1 MDHKRRKRFSSAH
14 PIALIA
20 LVVALAGGAY
30 AATSA
35 PKNSVTSKSV
45 KNESLTGKDVKN
57 DRIAGADVDESSL
70 GEVPSATTAES
81 VPDGSITGTKIAA
94 NAITGAK
101 VADDS
106 LGGADIDESTL
117 ALPPTK
123 FFNVRR
129 LAGDTAFFQF
139 LDLGGFQLDLK
150 CSNLGAPS
158 LFFTQPGGF
167 GVENEVGTAG
177 VFIRSG
183 SLDHAGAGIPT
194 PSNGVI
200 AWTYDWHADESTV
213 VSISLA
219 VVSDDLTVNTDCVVY
234 GSATLQ
240 ET

>member
-106 LGGADIDESTL
+106 LGGADIDESAL

-123 FFNVRR
+123 FFNV
-129 LAGDTAFFQF
+129 
-139 LDLGGFQLDLK
+139 QLPA
-150 CSNLGAPS
+150 GAPAFS
-158 LFFTQPGGF
+158 PVMNFGGMSLTMTCSGAGAPQLFFSQPGGF
-167 GVENEVGTAG
+167 GSETA
-177 VFIRSG
+177 
-183 SLDHAGAGIPT
+183 
-194 PSNGVI
+194 
-200 AWTYDWHADESTV
+200 
-213 VSISLA
+213 
-219 VVSDDLTVNTDCVVY
+219 
-234 GSATLQ
+234 
-240 ET
+240 